1 MNILL
6 MSRIIARTG
15 VGNHILHLYNEL
27 IRQGHSVWVVAS
39 SNDMGIPTLNRG
51 RSIISLI

>member
-15 VGNHILHLYNEL
+15 VGNHIHQLYNEL
-27 IRQGHSVWVVAS
+27 VRQGHSVWVVAS
-39 SNDMGIPTLNRG
+39 SNEMGIQTSKRG
-51 RSIISLI
+51 GGINSLI